1 MVTEAQATLPSPP
14 SPGPGSDQF
23 LTALATEHFTL
34 QGSRASTVA
43 EAGARSTLFMGTVS
57 SFVVALAFVGT
68 ISGAGRVF
76 DLFALTLLPV
86 LFALGLLTYMRL
98 SESALEDAFY
108 ARAINRIRR
117 YYTAL
122 DPERSAYLALSA
134 NDDLRGVML
143 SSGRVHTRW
152 HALSHTATM
161 VLVVTA
167 AIAGVGAGLFASTVI
182 EASHPVSAVGGAIVG
197 AVMVTV
203 ALMIEHRRWNDA
215 AAAMPTLFP
224 TPPAQKPG
232 AHRWLHLN
240 LRPCDPPH
248 EEMGHP

>member
-1 MVTEAQATLPSPP
+1 MGTETQGQVPLLP

-68 ISGAGRVF
+68 ISGTGRVF

-108 ARAINRIRR
+108 GQAINRIRR
-117 YYTAL
+117 YYKDL
-122 DPERSAYLALSA
+122 DPERSGYLALSA
-134 NDDLRGVML
+134 HDDLHGVML
-143 SSGRVHTRW
+143 SSGREHTRW
-152 HALSHTATM
+152 HAVSHTATM

-167 AIAGVGAGLFASTVI
+167 AIAGVGVGFFASVALGA
-182 EASHPVSAVGGAIVG
+182 EDPVCAASGAIVG
-197 AVMVTV
+197 ATLITV
-203 ALMIEHRRWNDA
+203 ALMIESRRWSSA
-215 AAAMPTLFP
+215 ADAMPALFP
-224 TPPAQKPG
+224 MPPAGEPSPSG
-232 AHRWLHLN
+232 GVPEEEAGPASHG
-240 LRPCDPPH
+240 
-248 EEMGHP
+248 EMGRH